1 MIAYLLENKYNILL
15 GLFLLS
21 VIVIISWAAF
31 FRKIEVVNEQQDS
44 DSIMEDLTHGID
56 EEMYN

>member
-15 GLFLLS
+15 AIFILS
-21 VIVIISWAAF
+21 IIVVIGYAAF
-31 FRKIEVVNEQQDS
+31 FRKIEAINEQQDS
-44 DSIMEDLTHGID
+44 DSVIEDLTHGID